1 MKEIREIKVSDHAV
15 ERFKQR
21 CFKCYNWPEE
31 KIRQR
36 LETIARKG
44 KVIKKCPGNAF
55 EVMFEN
61 MIIRTAVNNDKV
73 VVITCLGSKSYRNW
87 YRKAG

>member
-1 MKEIREIKVSDHAV
+1 MKQTREIIVSDHAV

-21 CFKCYNWPEE
+21 CFKCSNWPEE
-31 KIRQR
+31 KIRKR
-36 LETIARKG
+36 LETIAQKG
-44 KVIKKCPGNAF
+44 EVIRKCPGNAR

-61 MIIRTAVNNDKV
+61 MIIRTAISNGRVIV
-73 VVITCLGSKSYRNW
+73 VTCLGSKAYRNW